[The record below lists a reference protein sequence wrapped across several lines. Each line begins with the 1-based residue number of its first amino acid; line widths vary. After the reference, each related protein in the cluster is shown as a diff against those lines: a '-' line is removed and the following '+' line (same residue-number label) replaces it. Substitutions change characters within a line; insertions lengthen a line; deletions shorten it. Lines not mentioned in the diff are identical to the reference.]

1 MNPQKFFL
9 KAGNALISF
18 ILILAL
24 VIAGVYSIYALWDNH
39 RIYAAAENV
48 QADLLQL
55 KPDGS
60 RASFEKLRKIN
71 PDVCAWITLD
81 NTEIDYP
88 VVQGKTNIEYLN
100 TDVYGNFAL
109 AGSIFLDTRCDS
121 TFHDRYSLIYGHH
134 MDQSRMFGDLD
145 LYKEKEFFDTNKT
158 GKLIVP
164 GGTYDL
170 EIFACMTVASSD
182 QMIFDPTSWQA
193 DIDGLVKYSRQKA
206 LHYYDSPYVEKR
218 GTDALQVLALSTC
231 SSESSEA
238 RTVILTVMKSFTPVE
253 EEENQND

>member
-18 ILILAL
+18 IIILAL
-24 VIAGVYSIYALWDNH
+24 IIAGVYSIYALWDNH

-81 NTEIDYP
+81 ETNIDYP
-88 VVQGKTNIEYLN
+88 VLQGKDNIEYLN

-109 AGSIFLDTRCDS
+109 AGSIFLDTRCDN

-134 MDQSRMFGDLD
+134 MDQSKMFGDLD

-182 QMIFDPTSWQA
+182 QMIFDPPRWQA
-193 DIDGLVKYSRQKA
+193 DIDGLINYSKQGA
-206 LHYYDSPYVEKR
+206 LHFYDS
-218 GTDALQVLALSTC
+218 TALNRESGKQPHVLALSTC
-231 SSESSEA
+231 STEYSEA
-238 RTVILTVMKSFTPVE
+238 RTVVLTVMKSFTPVE